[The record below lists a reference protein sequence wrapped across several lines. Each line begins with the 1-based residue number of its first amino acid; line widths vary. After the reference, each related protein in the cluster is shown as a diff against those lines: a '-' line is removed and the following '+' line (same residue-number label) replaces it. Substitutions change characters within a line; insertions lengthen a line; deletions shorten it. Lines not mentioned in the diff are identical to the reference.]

1 MTQSKA
7 TIELMR
13 QALQEAVSTKEKLN
27 SLDDSVSATIKSIEK
42 ALMNLKLG
50 FRISAKQAINESD
63 AVEYLEFQKWGN
75 EWRLT
80 YATSHEVFDDYS
92 VKALSDCNRDTRA
105 RTLTELLPQLVLNVS
120 KSLQDRIAEREQAI
134 TTGQEIRELISN
146 LDDIPF

>member
-42 ALMNLKLG
+42 ALTNLKLG
-50 FRISAKQAINESD
+50 FRISAKQSINESD
-63 AVEYLEFQKWGN
+63 SMEYLEFQKWGN

-80 YATSHEVFDDYS
+80 HSAVHAIFSEFS
-92 VKALSDCNRDTRA
+92 EKALSDCNRDTRA
-105 RTLTELLPQLVLNVS
+105 RMLRELLPQLVLNVS

-134 TTGQEIRELISN
+134 TTGEEIKELISN
-146 LDDIPF
+146 LADIPF